1 MLKEYDGSYL
11 KDIKRPSLVIE
22 ATRQLDRPLK
32 YLWIDHIQDAGHG
45 WLSLPA
51 KALKVLGLSRK
62 DFSGF
67 SFFNETDGTIF
78 AEEDLD
84 AGLVILA
91 ARQADICLITTH
103 LPISG
108 RSSIRLLPR
117 CGEPNDK

>member
-11 KDIKRPSLVIE
+11 KDIKSPSLVIE

-67 SFFNETDGTIF
+67 SFFNEDAMVF